1 MVETVILERTFI
13 REAANGRLRALF
25 HECCSPYEWLLRL
38 TKTVGSISQKIE
50 EKRRCQNWHRRFLLA
65 WPRLFRNDLGAHK
78 CVGQDRRNPRHIGH
92 QNQEDKEHC
101 KKW

>member
-1 MVETVILERTFI
+1 MANFQPKKSYGSRIKSQEPCTNSLATRNSDLGPRTRVTVDVSLSALDFI
-13 REAANGRLRALF
+13 EGVGLRMAG
-25 HECCSPYEWLLRL
+25 P
-38 TKTVGSISQKIE
+38 
-50 EKRRCQNWHRRFLLA
+50 FLLA

-92 QNQEDKEHC
+92 QHQEDKEHC